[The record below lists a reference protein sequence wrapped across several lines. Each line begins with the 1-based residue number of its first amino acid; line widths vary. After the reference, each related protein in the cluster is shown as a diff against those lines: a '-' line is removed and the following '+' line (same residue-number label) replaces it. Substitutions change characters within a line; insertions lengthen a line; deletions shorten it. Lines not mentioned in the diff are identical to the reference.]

1 MIMYIIYMYVIVCM
15 YIHTI
20 LYMTTVHAY
29 VCSIQQTSRLNSLL
43 GPLSRH
49 GSLHLKRKN
58 LGDPVSPTKSKK
70 CLSASLPTGTNCQK
84 LPETSSISK
93 QCIERHQK
101 KLQSMA
107 VARPRSGHLSI
118 GAQSALAPGQ
128 RLLFTLTI

>member
-1 MIMYIIYMYVIVCM
+1 MYVIVCM
-15 YIHTI
+15 YIHTTI

-93 QCIERHQK
+93 HASKDTKRNCK
-101 KLQSMA
+101 AWQSHVHEA
-107 VARPRSGHLSI
+107 AIYPLGLS
-118 GAQSALAPGQ
+118 Q
-128 RLLFTLTI
+128 RLRLVKDCFSL